1 MTQSLCVQT
10 FSLIAFSLLFE
21 LFENFRQKV
30 LETQGDVAVAVI
42 VVLFKDIGHAFQRDT
57 ALNEQIEA
65 HDTLVSL
72 VVSVEEQL
80 DKLGA

>member
-42 VVLFKDIGHAFQRDT
+42 VVLFKDIGHALQRDT